1 MKNENSLLAQLIK
14 AFKILP
20 GVGEKSAQRMA
31 FYLLENN
38 REGGIKLSKL
48 LTNAMESIRNCASCR
63 NLTEDIYC
71 DICSD
76 TKRDNSTLCI
86 VESPTDVIA
95 IENSGSFKG
104 KYYVLM
110 GRLSPIDGVNPAD
123 LGIPKLI
130 EDINANDIKE
140 VIIATSP
147 TIEGDATSFY
157 IKDQI
162 AKENIII
169 SRIAY
174 GVPMGGELEYV
185 DNTTLSRAIQG
196 RREIEK

>member
-1 MKNENSLLAQLIK
+1 MKNENSLLNQLIQ

-20 GVGEKSAQRMA
+20 GIGEKSAQRMA
-31 FYLLENN
+31 FHILEKN
-38 REGGIKLSKL
+38 REGGKNLARLINDSVE
-48 LTNAMESIRNCASCR
+48 NIRNCSECR
-63 NLTEDIYC
+63 NLTEKTIS

-76 TKRDNSTLCI
+76 EKRNKKIICV
-86 VESPTDVIA
+86 VESPTDVLA

-104 KYYVLM
+104 KYFVLM
-110 GRLSPIDGVNPAD
+110 GRLSPIDGVTPQD

-130 EDINANDIKE
+130 ERVKSADIDE
-140 VIIATSP
+140 LIIATSP

-157 IKDQI
+157 IKDQLN
-162 AKENIII
+162 ENKILI

-185 DNTTLSRAIQG
+185 DNTTLGRAIQG
-196 RREIEK
+196 RREIN

>member
-1 MKNENSLLAQLIK
+1 MKNENSLLNQLIQ

-20 GVGEKSAQRMA
+20 GIGEKSAQRMA
-31 FYLLENN
+31 FHILEKN
-38 REGGIKLSKL
+38 REGGKNLARLINDSAE
-48 LTNAMESIRNCASCR
+48 NIRNCSECR
-63 NLTEDIYC
+63 NLTEEAIC

-76 TKRDNSTLCI
+76 EKRNKKIICV
-86 VESPTDVIA
+86 VESPTDVLA

-104 KYYVLM
+104 KYFVLM
-110 GRLSPIDGVNPAD
+110 GRLSPIDGVTPQD

-130 EDINANDIKE
+130 EQVKAADIDEI
-140 VIIATSP
+140 IIATSP

-157 IKDQI
+157 IKDQLN
-162 AKENIII
+162 ENKILI

-185 DNTTLSRAIQG
+185 DNTTLGRAIQG
-196 RREIEK
+196 RREIN

>member
-31 FYLLENN
+31 FYLLESN
-38 REGGIKLSKL
+38 REGGTKLSKL
-48 LTNAMESIRNCASCR
+48 LTSAMENIRNCASCR

-110 GRLSPIDGVNPAD
+110 GRLSPIDGVSPAD

>member
-1 MKNENSLLAQLIK
+1 MKNENSLLNQLIQ

-20 GVGEKSAQRMA
+20 GIGEKSAQRMA
-31 FYLLENN
+31 FHILEKN
-38 REGGIKLSKL
+38 REGGKNLARLINDSVE
-48 LTNAMESIRNCASCR
+48 NIRNCSECR
-63 NLTEDIYC
+63 NLTEKTIC

-76 TKRDNSTLCI
+76 EKRNKKIICV
-86 VESPTDVIA
+86 VESPTDVLA

-104 KYYVLM
+104 KYFVLM
-110 GRLSPIDGVNPAD
+110 GRLSPIDGVTPQD

-130 EDINANDIKE
+130 ERVKSSDIDEI
-140 VIIATSP
+140 IIATSP

-157 IKDQI
+157 IKDQLN
-162 AKENIII
+162 ENKILI

-185 DNTTLSRAIQG
+185 DNTTLGRAIQG
-196 RREIEK
+196 RIEIN

>member
-1 MKNENSLLAQLIK
+1 MKNENSLLNRLIQ

-20 GVGEKSAQRMA
+20 GIGEKSAQRMA
-31 FYLLENN
+31 FYILEKN
-38 REGGIKLSKL
+38 REGGKNLAKLINDSVE
-48 LTNAMESIRNCASCR
+48 NIRNCSECR
-63 NLTEDIYC
+63 NLTEETIC

-76 TKRDNSTLCI
+76 EKRNKKIICV
-86 VESPTDVIA
+86 VESPTDVLA

-104 KYYVLM
+104 KYFVLM
-110 GRLSPIDGVNPAD
+110 GRLSPIDGVTPKD

-130 EDINANDIKE
+130 ERVKSADIDEI
-140 VIIATSP
+140 IIATSP

-157 IKDQI
+157 IKDQLN
-162 AKENIII
+162 ENKILI

-185 DNTTLSRAIQG
+185 DNTTLGRAIQG
-196 RREIEK
+196 RREIN

>member
-1 MKNENSLLAQLIK
+1 MKNENSLLNQLIQ

-20 GVGEKSAQRMA
+20 GIGEKSAQRMA
-31 FYLLENN
+31 FHILEKN
-38 REGGIKLSKL
+38 REGGKNLARLINDSAE
-48 LTNAMESIRNCASCR
+48 NIRNCSECR
-63 NLTEDIYC
+63 NLTEKTIC

-76 TKRDNSTLCI
+76 EKRNKKIICV
-86 VESPTDVIA
+86 VESPTDVLA

-104 KYYVLM
+104 KYFVLM
-110 GRLSPIDGVNPAD
+110 GRLSPIDGVTPQD

-130 EDINANDIKE
+130 ERVKSSDIDEI
-140 VIIATSP
+140 IIATSP

-157 IKDQI
+157 IKDQLN
-162 AKENIII
+162 ENKILI

-185 DNTTLSRAIQG
+185 DNTTLGRAIQG
-196 RREIEK
+196 RREIN

>member
-1 MKNENSLLAQLIK
+1 MKNENSLLNQLIQ

-20 GVGEKSAQRMA
+20 GIGEKSAQRMA
-31 FYLLENN
+31 FHILEKN
-38 REGGIKLSKL
+38 REGGKNLAKLINDSVE
-48 LTNAMESIRNCASCR
+48 NIRNCSECR
-63 NLTEDIYC
+63 NLTEEAIC

-76 TKRDNSTLCI
+76 EKRNKKIICV
-86 VESPTDVIA
+86 VESPTDVLA

-104 KYYVLM
+104 KYFVLM
-110 GRLSPIDGVNPAD
+110 GRLSPIDGVTPQD

-130 EDINANDIKE
+130 EQVKAADIDEI
-140 VIIATSP
+140 IIATSP

-157 IKDQI
+157 IKDQLN
-162 AKENIII
+162 ENKILI

-185 DNTTLSRAIQG
+185 DNTTLGRAIQG
-196 RREIEK
+196 RREIN

>member
-1 MKNENSLLAQLIK
+1 MKNENSLLNRLIQ

-20 GVGEKSAQRMA
+20 GIGEKSAQRMA
-31 FYLLENN
+31 FHILEKN
-38 REGGIKLSKL
+38 REGGKNLARLINDSVE
-48 LTNAMESIRNCASCR
+48 NIRNCSDCR
-63 NLTEDIYC
+63 NLTEKTIC

-76 TKRDNSTLCI
+76 EKRNKKIICV
-86 VESPTDVIA
+86 VESPTDVLA

-104 KYYVLM
+104 KYFVLM
-110 GRLSPIDGVNPAD
+110 GRLSPIDGVTPQD

-130 EDINANDIKE
+130 ERVKSSDIDEI
-140 VIIATSP
+140 IIATSP

-157 IKDQI
+157 IKDQLN
-162 AKENIII
+162 ENKILI

-185 DNTTLSRAIQG
+185 DNTTLGRAIQG
-196 RREIEK
+196 RREIN